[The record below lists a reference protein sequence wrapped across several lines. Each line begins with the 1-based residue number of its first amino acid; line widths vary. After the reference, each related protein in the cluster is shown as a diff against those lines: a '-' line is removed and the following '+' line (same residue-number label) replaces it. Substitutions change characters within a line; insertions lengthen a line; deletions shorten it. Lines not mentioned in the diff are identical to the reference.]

1 MKNFPALPALLT
13 LMLTGCFTGVESTPK
28 ITGSDVKKERV
39 VTTPEDT
46 YLRDVTDAPIPA
58 WESGKRFIVTD
69 DKIKLIFGSTAPATT
84 LAGKTITYAGASEA
98 VSITGGNVTDLTFRS
113 PEGATLVYRVNQPL
127 KEISGKSAF
136 SVPFTIQESMVND
149 ASTLLKGKKLYIL
162 TRSWRDDDDNS
173 VTGRQF
179 VPVTITDVSAGN
191 SIYPLK
197 LSFTDNN
204 GVSARVFMIPG
215 VVKGTPR
222 TFPTLFS
229 FTDPYKKYSHIS
241 PENWERITKG
251 QVVLGM
257 TREECRLALG
267 APKEIDRAANN
278 SYLREVWLYETGIYL
293 VFEDGILKLY
303 RR

>member
-1 MKNFPALPALLT
+1 MKSPLLPTLLLLT
-13 LMLTGCFTGVESTPK
+13 LTGCFTGVESTPK
-28 ITGSDVKKERV
+28 ITGSEVRKERV
-39 VTTPEDT
+39 VATPEDT
-46 YLRDVTDAPIPA
+46 YLSEVADAPLSA

-69 DKIKLIFGSTAPATT
+69 DKIKLLFGSTAPVST
-84 LAGKTITYAGASEA
+84 LAGKVITYAGASEA
-98 VSITGGNVTDLTFRS
+98 VSITGGKVTDLSFRT
-113 PEGATLVYRVNQPL
+113 PDGATLVYRVNQPL
-127 KEISGKSAF
+127 GEISEKKSF
-136 SVPFTIQESMVND
+136 SVPFTIQESMVEQ
-149 ASTLLKGKKLYIL
+149 ARVLLKGKTLYIL

-191 SIYPLK
+191 TVYPLK
-197 LSFTDNN
+197 LSFTDAN
-204 GVSARVFMIPG
+204 GHSARVFMIPG

-241 PENWERITKG
+241 PENWERIIKG
-251 QVVLGM
+251 QVALGM

-267 APKEIDRAANN
+267 SPKEIDRSANN
-278 SYLREVWLYETGIYL
+278 SFLREVWLYENGIYL
-293 VFEDGILKLY
+293 VFEDGMLKFY

>member
-1 MKNFPALPALLT
+1 
-13 LMLTGCFTGVESTPK
+13 
-28 ITGSDVKKERV
+28 
-39 VTTPEDT
+39 
-46 YLRDVTDAPIPA
+46 
-58 WESGKRFIVTD
+58 
-69 DKIKLIFGSTAPATT
+69 IKLIFGSTAPATT

-113 PEGATLVYRVNQPL
+113 PDGATLVYRVNQPL

-136 SVPFTIQESMVND
+136 SVPFTIQESMVDD
-149 ASTLLKGKKLYIL
+149 ARSLLKGKELYIL

-191 SIYPLK
+191 SVYPLK

-251 QVVLGM
+251 QIVLGM

-293 VFEDGILKLY
+293 VFEDGILKFY